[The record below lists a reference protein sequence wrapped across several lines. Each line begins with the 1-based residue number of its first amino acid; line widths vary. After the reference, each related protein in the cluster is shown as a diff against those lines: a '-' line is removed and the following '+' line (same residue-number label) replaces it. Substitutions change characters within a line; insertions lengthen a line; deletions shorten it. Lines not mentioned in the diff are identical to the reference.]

1 MHEAVVFSQPL
12 DLLVVIILHH
22 CFQTAVI
29 SGSGLKV
36 GMVSQ
41 KYSSRKKNPPFQ
53 NPRSAPESGI
63 IIELAGPGK
72 LKVGVLV
79 GLNGMWRHCRPIQVV
94 RGRVNLGSP
103 KNILL
108 CLP

>member
-1 MHEAVVFSQPL
+1 MNEAVVFSQPL

-41 KYSSRKKNPPFQ
+41 KIPVAKKEPPL
-53 NPRSAPESGI
+53 SKS
-63 IIELAGPGK
+63 
-72 LKVGVLV
+72 
-79 GLNGMWRHCRPIQVV
+79 
-94 RGRVNLGSP
+94 
-103 KNILL
+103 
-108 CLP
+108 

>member
-22 CFQTAVI
+22 CFQTAVS

-36 GMVSQ
+36 GVVSR

-53 NPRSAPESGI
+53 NPRSAPALI
-63 IIELAGPGK
+63 VTGK
-72 LKVGVLV
+72 KMHAKMHAKINSLV
-79 GLNGMWRHCRPIQVV
+79 QK
-94 RGRVNLGSP
+94 NLMQ
-103 KNILL
+103 
-108 CLP
+108 